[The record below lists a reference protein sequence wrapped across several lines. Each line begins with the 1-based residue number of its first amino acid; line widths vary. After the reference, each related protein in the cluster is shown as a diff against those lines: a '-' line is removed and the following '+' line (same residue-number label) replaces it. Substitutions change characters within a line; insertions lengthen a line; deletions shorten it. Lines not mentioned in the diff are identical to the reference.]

1 MAITVAVTFS
11 VLPTSE
17 QIQAMKTWITPY
29 LTAGNT
35 SVFPLDT
42 VGDQLFREWDTVENA
57 QAFMTKVN
65 EIYTTATSVEIVA

>member
-1 MAITVAVTFS
+1 MTTTVAVTFS

-17 QIQAMKTWITPY
+17 QIQAMEAWITPY

-42 VGDQLFREWDTVENA
+42 IGDQLFREWDTVENA
-57 QAFMTKVN
+57 EAFMAKVN
-65 EIYTTATSVEIVA
+65 EIYTTATNVEIVA